1 METYLTIKEAAELKG
16 CSTRYL
22 RQLVSDGTIESKQV
36 LNDKNRPQYFIPL
49 SALEPQFQMKYRKS
63 HEIELPEQ
71 QAVPKKTCKTVE
83 ELNKEQRNQVSMWM
97 QIVDDW
103 QSFRS
108 QYNGSK
114 SEADKAY
121 ITLAAERYPN
131 LNITYGILQR
141 KYNAMRKNDKASLA
155 DGRGYVRKGAS
166 CIPPEVWNTFLYYY
180 LDERQYPLKKCYQY
194 TELWAKE
201 EKPNL
206 LEQIPSYS
214 TFCRHIQSD
223 IDEALKTLGRY
234 GEKAFKDRYIPYIR
248 RLYDN
253 MESNEW
259 WIADNHTFDVMTTD
273 GKTTHRLY
281 LTAFMDARSGIF
293 TGIYVTNNPSSQAT
307 LIALRKGIMEYGIPE
322 NIYVDNGREFLTFD
336 VGGLGHRQKKST
348 KDNFTPPP
356 VFERLG
362 IKMTNALVRN
372 AKAKIIERRFLDL
385 KNTIS
390 RLFETFTGGNIL
402 EKPESLKA
410 ILKSGKIPNDIDFT
424 QQIEMIVKYYFNRDT
439 YNGAV
444 VKDKGKSKQQVYE
457 ENLLH
462 KRVAEESELN
472 LMLMRSSKAQ
482 TVGRRGVHLTISGQ
496 RIDYF
501 NKELL
506 NIQGKKV
513 YYRYDPDNL
522 GEIRIY
528 DLEDRYLMTVP
539 ADNTAICKYGATK
552 EEVAAAMHKVKEYE
566 SIVKKSLKAQK
577 TMVLGK
583 HTALD
588 LVLREVERNKE
599 ISITPANP
607 VLTIHRADEAA
618 LPEAVGGSTKIDID
632 IDRMIHSAEARKSR
646 KDE

>member
-16 CSTRYL
+16 CSTQYL
-22 RQLVSDGTIESKQV
+22 RKAALSGSIKAKKE
-36 LNDKNRPQYFIPL
+36 LNDKNRPQYLIPL
-49 SALEPQFQMKYRKS
+49 SALDAKLQLKYQKA
-63 HEIELPEQ
+63 HGLVLPEEE
-71 QAVPKKTCKTVE
+71 VDISSRTIE
-83 ELNKEQRNQVSMWM
+83 ELNEQQRNQINTWLL
-97 QIVDDW
+97 IIENW
-103 QSFRS
+103 QSFRN
-108 QYNGSK
+108 QYKGSK
-114 SEADKAY
+114 AKADKAY
-121 ITLAAERYPN
+121 IALASEKYPDIK
-131 LNITYGILQR
+131 ITYDILQR
-141 KYNAMRKNDKASLA
+141 KYNAIRKGDKVVLA
-155 DGRGYVRKGAS
+155 DGRGYTRKGAS
-166 CIPPEVWNTFLYYY
+166 CIPSAVWDAFLYYY
-180 LDERQYPLKKCYQY
+180 LDEKQYPVKKCYEY
-194 TELWAKE
+194 TKLWTRE
-201 EKPNL
+201 EQPHL

-214 TFCRHIQSD
+214 TFCRHIEND
-223 IDEALKTLGRY
+223 ITEGLKTLGRY
-234 GEKAFKDRYIPYIR
+234 GEKAFKDRYAPYIK

-281 LTAFMDARSGIF
+281 LTAFMDARSGIL

-307 LIALRKGIMEYGIPE
+307 LIALRKGIMEYGIPA

-348 KDNFTPPP
+348 KDKFTPPP

-362 IKMTNALVRN
+362 IKMTNAIVRN

-385 KNTIS
+385 KNSIS
-390 RLFETFTGGNIL
+390 RLFETFTGGNVL
-402 EKPESLKA
+402 EKPESLKT
-410 ILKSGKIPNDIDFT
+410 ILKTGKIPNDIDFT

-444 VKDKGKSKQQVYE
+444 AKDKGKLKQQVYE

-462 KRVAEESELN
+462 KRIAEESELN

-506 NIQGKKV
+506 DMQGKKV

-522 GEIRIY
+522 SAIRIY
-528 DLEDRYLMTVP
+528 DLEDRYLMTVS
-539 ADNTAICKYGATK
+539 ADNTAICEYGASQ
-552 EEVAAAMHKVKEYE
+552 EEVSTAMHKVKEYE

-577 TMVLGK
+577 ALVLGK

-599 ISITPANP
+599 VSITPANP
-607 VLTIHRADEAA
+607 ILTIQRADES
-618 LPEAVGGSTKIDID
+618 LPEAVGGSTRANVD
-632 IDRMIHSAEARKSR
+632 IDRMIHSAERRK
-646 KDE
+646 KQKG

>member
-1 METYLTIKEAAELKG
+1 METYLTIKEAAELRG

-22 RQLVSDGTIESKQV
+22 RQAVLNGTIKAKKE

-49 SALEPQFQMKYRKS
+49 SALDTKLQLKYQKA
-63 HEIELPEQ
+63 HGLVLPKDE
-71 QAVPKKTCKTVE
+71 VDTSSRTIE
-83 ELNKEQRNQVSMWM
+83 ELNEQQRNQVNTWLL
-97 QIVDDW
+97 IIENW
-103 QSFRS
+103 QSFRN
-108 QYNGSK
+108 QYKGSK
-114 SEADKAY
+114 AEADKAY
-121 ITLAAERYPN
+121 IALASEKYPN
-131 LNITYGILQR
+131 IKITYDILQR
-141 KYNAMRKNDKASLA
+141 KYNAIRKGDKVALA
-155 DGRGYVRKGAS
+155 DGRGYTRKGAS
-166 CIPPEVWNTFLYYY
+166 SIPATVWDAFLYYY
-180 LDERQYPLKKCYQY
+180 LDERQYPVKKCYEY
-194 TELWAKE
+194 TRLWTRE
-201 EKPNL
+201 EQPHL
-206 LEQIPSYS
+206 LEQIPSYA
-214 TFCRHIQSD
+214 TFCRHIEND
-223 IDEALKTLGRY
+223 ITEGLKTLGRY
-234 GEKAFKDRYIPYIR
+234 GEKAFKDRYAPYIK

-281 LTAFMDARSGIF
+281 LTAFMDARSGIL

-307 LIALRKGIMEYGIPE
+307 LIALRKGIMEYGIPN

-348 KDNFTPPP
+348 KDKFTPPP

-362 IKMTNALVRN
+362 IKMTNAIVRN

-385 KNTIS
+385 KNSIS
-390 RLFETFTGGNIL
+390 RLFETFTGGNVL
-402 EKPESLKA
+402 EKPESLKT
-410 ILKSGKIPNDIDFT
+410 ILKSGRIPNDIDFT
-424 QQIEMIVKYYFNRDT
+424 QQIEMIVKYYFNRDV

-444 VKDKGKSKQQVYE
+444 AKDKGKPKQQVYE

-482 TVGRRGVHLTISGQ
+482 TVGKRGVHLTISGQ

-506 NIQGKKV
+506 DIQGKKV

-528 DLEDRYLMTVP
+528 DLEDRYLMTVS
-539 ADNTAICKYGATK
+539 ADNTAICEYGASK
-552 EEVAAAMHKVKEYE
+552 EEVSAAMHKVKEYE

-577 TMVLGK
+577 ALVLGK

-599 ISITPANP
+599 IPITPANP
-607 VLTIHRADEAA
+607 VLSIQRANEA
-618 LPEAVGGSTKIDID
+618 LPEAVGGSTRANVD
-632 IDRMIHSAEARKSR
+632 IDRMIHSAERRK
-646 KDE
+646 KQKG

>member
-16 CSTRYL
+16 CSTQYL
-22 RQLVSDGTIESKQV
+22 QKAALNGSIMAKKE
-36 LNDKNRPQYFIPL
+36 LNDKNRPQYLIPL
-49 SALEPQFQMKYRKS
+49 SALDAKLQLKYQKA
-63 HEIELPEQ
+63 HGLVLPEEE
-71 QAVPKKTCKTVE
+71 VDISSRTIE
-83 ELNKEQRNQVSMWM
+83 ELNEQQRNQINTWLL
-97 QIVDDW
+97 IIENW
-103 QSFRS
+103 QSFRN
-108 QYNGSK
+108 QYKGSK
-114 SEADKAY
+114 AKADKAY
-121 ITLAAERYPN
+121 IALASEKYPDIK
-131 LNITYGILQR
+131 ITYDILQR
-141 KYNAMRKNDKASLA
+141 KYNAIRKGDKVALA
-155 DGRGYVRKGAS
+155 DGRGYTRKGAS
-166 CIPPEVWNTFLYYY
+166 CIPSAVWDAFLYYY
-180 LDERQYPLKKCYQY
+180 LDERQYPVKKCYEY
-194 TELWAKE
+194 TKLWTRE
-201 EKPNL
+201 EQPHL

-214 TFCRHIQSD
+214 TFCRHIEND
-223 IDEALKTLGRY
+223 ITEGLKTLGRY
-234 GEKAFKDRYIPYIR
+234 GEKAFKDRYAPYIK

-281 LTAFMDARSGIF
+281 LTAFMDARSGIL

-307 LIALRKGIMEYGIPE
+307 LIALRKGIMEYGIPA

-348 KDNFTPPP
+348 KDKFTPPP

-362 IKMTNALVRN
+362 IKMTNAIVRN

-385 KNTIS
+385 KNSIS
-390 RLFETFTGGNIL
+390 RLFETFTGGNVL
-402 EKPESLKA
+402 EKPESLKT
-410 ILKSGKIPNDIDFT
+410 ILKTGKIPNDIYFT

-444 VKDKGKSKQQVYE
+444 AKDKGKLKQQVYE

-462 KRVAEESELN
+462 KRIAEEGELN

-506 NIQGKKV
+506 DMQGKKV
-513 YYRYDPDNL
+513 YYRYDPDDL
-522 GEIRIY
+522 SAIRIY
-528 DLEDRYLMTVP
+528 DLEDRYLMTVS
-539 ADNTAICKYGATK
+539 ADNTAICEYGASQ
-552 EEVAAAMHKVKEYE
+552 EEVSTAMHKVKEYE

-577 TMVLGK
+577 ALVLGK

-607 VLTIHRADEAA
+607 ILTIQRADES
-618 LPEAVGGSTKIDID
+618 LPEAVGGSTRANVD
-632 IDRMIHSAEARKSR
+632 IDRMIHSAERRK
-646 KDE
+646 KQKG

>member
-1 METYLTIKEAAELKG
+1 METYLTVKEVAELKG
-16 CSTRYL
+16 CSTQYL
-22 RQLVSDGTIESKQV
+22 RKAALSGSIKAKKE
-36 LNDKNRPQYFIPL
+36 LNDKNRPQYLIPL
-49 SALEPQFQMKYRKS
+49 SALDTKLQLKYQKS
-63 HEIELPEQ
+63 HGLVLPEEE
-71 QAVPKKTCKTVE
+71 VDTSSRTIE
-83 ELNKEQRNQVSMWM
+83 ELNEQQRNQINTWLL
-97 QIVDDW
+97 IIENW
-103 QSFRS
+103 QSFRN
-108 QYNGSK
+108 QYKGGSK
-114 SEADKAY
+114 AEADKAY
-121 ITLAAERYPN
+121 IALVSEKYPDIK
-131 LNITYGILQR
+131 ITYDILQR
-141 KYNAMRKNDKASLA
+141 KYNAIRKGDKVALA
-155 DGRGYVRKGAS
+155 DGRGYTRKGAS
-166 CIPPEVWNTFLYYY
+166 SIPATVWDAFLYYY
-180 LDERQYPLKKCYQY
+180 LDERQYPVKKCYEY
-194 TELWAKE
+194 TKLWTRE
-201 EKPNL
+201 EQPHL

-214 TFCRHIQSD
+214 TFCRHIEND
-223 IDEALKTLGRY
+223 ITEGLKTLGRY
-234 GEKAFKDRYIPYIR
+234 GEKAFKDRYAPYIK

-281 LTAFMDARSGIF
+281 LTAFMDARSGIL

-307 LIALRKGIMEYGIPE
+307 LIALRKGIMEYGIPA

-348 KDNFTPPP
+348 KDKFTPPP

-362 IKMTNALVRN
+362 IKMTNAIVRN

-385 KNTIS
+385 KNSIS
-390 RLFETFTGGNIL
+390 RLFETFTGGNVL
-402 EKPESLKA
+402 EKPESLKT
-410 ILKSGKIPNDIDFT
+410 ILKNERIPNDIDFT

-444 VKDKGKSKQQVYE
+444 AKDKGKLKQQVYE

-462 KRVAEESELN
+462 KRIAEESELN

-482 TVGRRGVHLTISGQ
+482 TVGRRGVHLTVSGQ

-501 NKELL
+501 SKELL
-506 NIQGKKV
+506 DMQGKKV
-513 YYRYDPDNL
+513 YYRYDPDNI

-539 ADNTAICKYGATK
+539 ADNTAICEYGASK
-552 EEVAAAMHKVKEYE
+552 EEVSAAMHKVKEYE
-566 SIVKKSLKAQK
+566 SIVRKSLKAK
-577 TMVLGK
+577 KALVLGK

-607 VLTIHRADEAA
+607 VITIQRADES
-618 LPEAVGGSTKIDID
+618 LPEAVGGSTRANVD
-632 IDRMIHSAEARKSR
+632 IDRISF
-646 KDE
+646 

>member
-22 RQLVSDGTIESKQV
+22 RQAALSGSIKAKKE
-36 LNDKNRPQYFIPL
+36 LNDKNRPQYLIPL
-49 SALEPQFQMKYRKS
+49 SALDAKLQLKYQKA
-63 HEIELPEQ
+63 HGLVLPEEE
-71 QAVPKKTCKTVE
+71 VDTSSRTIE
-83 ELNKEQRNQVSMWM
+83 ELNEQQRNQINTWLL
-97 QIVDDW
+97 IIENW
-103 QSFRS
+103 QSFRN
-108 QYNGSK
+108 QYKGSK
-114 SEADKAY
+114 AEADKAY
-121 ITLAAERYPN
+121 IALASEKYPDIK
-131 LNITYGILQR
+131 ITYDILQR
-141 KYNAMRKNDKASLA
+141 KYNAIRKGDKVALA
-155 DGRGYVRKGAS
+155 DGRGYTRKGAS
-166 CIPPEVWNTFLYYY
+166 CIPSAVWDAFLYYY
-180 LDERQYPLKKCYQY
+180 LDERQYPVKKCYEY
-194 TELWAKE
+194 TKLWTRE
-201 EKPNL
+201 EQPHL

-214 TFCRHIQSD
+214 TFCRHIEND
-223 IDEALKTLGRY
+223 ITEGLKTLGRY
-234 GEKAFKDRYIPYIR
+234 GEKAFKDRYAPYIK

-281 LTAFMDARSGIF
+281 LTAFMDARSGIL

-307 LIALRKGIMEYGIPE
+307 LIALRKGIMEYGIPA

-348 KDNFTPPP
+348 KDKFTPPP

-362 IKMTNALVRN
+362 IKMTNAIVRN

-385 KNTIS
+385 KNSIS
-390 RLFETFTGGNIL
+390 RLFETFTGGNVL
-402 EKPESLKA
+402 EKPESLKT
-410 ILKSGKIPNDIDFT
+410 ILKSGRIPNDIDFT

-444 VKDKGKSKQQVYE
+444 AKDKGKLKQQVYE

-462 KRVAEESELN
+462 KRIAEESELN

-506 NIQGKKV
+506 DMQGKKV

-522 GEIRIY
+522 SAIRIY
-528 DLEDRYLMTVP
+528 DLEDRYLMTVS
-539 ADNTAICKYGATK
+539 ADNTAICEYGASQ
-552 EEVAAAMHKVKEYE
+552 EEVSTAMHKVKEYE

-577 TMVLGK
+577 ALVLGK

-607 VLTIHRADEAA
+607 ILTIQRADES
-618 LPEAVGGSTKIDID
+618 LPEAVGGSTRANVD
-632 IDRMIHSAEARKSR
+632 IDRMIHSAERRK
-646 KDE
+646 KQKG

>member
-16 CSTRYL
+16 CSTQYL
-22 RQLVSDGTIESKQV
+22 QRVALNGAIEAKKE
-36 LNDKNRPQYFIPL
+36 LNDKNRPQYLIPL
-49 SALEPQFQMKYRKS
+49 SALDAKLQLKYQKS
-63 HEIELPEQ
+63 HGLELSEQ
-71 QAVPKKTCKTVE
+71 QKTDGTQSKTIE
-83 ELNKEQRNQVSMWM
+83 KLNEQQRNQVNTWLL
-97 QIVDDW
+97 IIENW
-103 QSFRS
+103 QSYRN
-108 QYNGSK
+108 QYKGSK
-114 SEADKAY
+114 AEADKAY
-121 ITLAAERYPN
+121 IALVSEKYPDIK
-131 LNITYGILQR
+131 ITYDILQR
-141 KYNAMRKNDKASLA
+141 KYNAIRKGDKVALA
-155 DGRGYVRKGAS
+155 DGRGYTRKGAS
-166 CIPPEVWNTFLYYY
+166 SIPATVWDAFLYYY
-180 LDERQYPLKKCYQY
+180 LDERQYPVKKCYEY
-194 TELWAKE
+194 TRLWTRE
-201 EKPNL
+201 EQPHL

-214 TFCRHIQSD
+214 TFCRHIEND
-223 IDEALKTLGRY
+223 ITEGLKTLGRY
-234 GEKAFKDRYIPYIR
+234 GDKAFKDRYAPYIK

-281 LTAFMDARSGIF
+281 LTAFMDARSGIL

-307 LIALRKGIMEYGIPE
+307 LIALRKGIMEYGIPA

-348 KDNFTPPP
+348 KDKFTPPP

-362 IKMTNALVRN
+362 IKMTNAIVRN

-385 KNTIS
+385 KNSIS
-390 RLFETFTGGNIL
+390 RLFETFTGGNVL
-402 EKPESLKA
+402 EKPESLKT
-410 ILKSGKIPNDIDFT
+410 ILKSGRIPNDIDFT
-424 QQIEMIVKYYFNRDT
+424 KQIEMIVKYYFNRDV

-444 VKDKGKSKQQVYE
+444 AKDKGKPKQQVYE

-482 TVGRRGVHLTISGQ
+482 TVGRRGVHLTVSGQ

-501 NKELL
+501 SKELL
-506 NIQGKKV
+506 DMQGKKV
-513 YYRYDPDNL
+513 YYRYDPDNI

-539 ADNTAICKYGATK
+539 ADNTAICEYGASK
-552 EEVAAAMHKVKEYE
+552 EEVSVAMHKVKEYE
-566 SIVKKSLKAQK
+566 SIVKKSLKAK
-577 TMVLGK
+577 KALVLGK

-607 VLTIHRADEAA
+607 VITIQRADES
-618 LPEAVGGSTKIDID
+618 LPEAVGGSTRANVD
-632 IDRMIHSAEARKSR
+632 IDRMIHSAERRK
-646 KDE
+646 KQKG

>member
-16 CSTRYL
+16 CGIRYL
-22 RQLVSDGTIESKQV
+22 QKLVSTQSIKSKQV
-36 LNDKNRPQYFIPL
+36 LTAKNRPQYLIPL
-49 SALEPQFQMKYRKS
+49 SALDTKLQLKYQKS
-63 HEIELPEQ
+63 HGLELPEQ
-71 QAVPKKTCKTVE
+71 QKIDGTQSKTIE
-83 ELNKEQRNQVSMWM
+83 ELNEQQRNQVNIWLS
-97 QIVDDW
+97 IIDSW
-103 QSFRS
+103 QSYRN
-108 QYNGSK
+108 QYKGSK
-114 SEADKAY
+114 AEADKAY
-121 ITLAAERYPN
+121 IALASEKYPDIK
-131 LNITYGILQR
+131 ITYDILQR
-141 KYNAMRKNDKASLA
+141 KYNAIRKGDKVSLA
-155 DGRGYVRKGAS
+155 DGRGYTRKGAS
-166 CIPPEVWNTFLYYY
+166 SIPATVWDAFLYYY
-180 LDERQYPLKKCYQY
+180 LDERQYPIKKCYQY
-194 TELWAKE
+194 TRLWTQE
-201 EKPNL
+201 EQPHL
-206 LEQIPSYS
+206 LEQIPSYA
-214 TFCRHIQSD
+214 TFCRHIEND
-223 IDEALKTLGRY
+223 ITEGLKTLGRY
-234 GEKAFKDRYIPYIR
+234 GEKAFKDRYAPYIK

-281 LTAFMDARSGIF
+281 LTAFMDARSGIL

-307 LIALRKGIMEYGIPE
+307 LIALRKGIMEYGIPA

-348 KDNFTPPP
+348 KDKFTPPP

-362 IKMTNALVRN
+362 IKMTNAIVRN

-385 KNTIS
+385 KNSIS
-390 RLFETFTGGNIL
+390 RLFETFTGGNVL
-402 EKPESLKA
+402 EKPESLKT
-410 ILKSGKIPNDIDFT
+410 ILKSGRIPNDIDFT
-424 QQIEMIVKYYFNRDT
+424 QQIEMIVKYYFNRDV

-444 VKDKGKSKQQVYE
+444 AKDKGKPKQQVYE

-482 TVGRRGVHLTISGQ
+482 TVGRRGVHLTVSGQ

-506 NIQGKKV
+506 DMQGKKV
-513 YYRYDPDNL
+513 YYRYDPDNI

-539 ADNTAICKYGATK
+539 ADNTAICEYGASK
-552 EEVAAAMHKVKEYE
+552 EEVSVAMHKVKEYE
-566 SIVKKSLKAQK
+566 SIVKKSLKAK
-577 TMVLGK
+577 KALVLGK

-607 VLTIHRADEAA
+607 VITIQRADES
-618 LPEAVGGSTKIDID
+618 LPEAVGGSTRANVD
-632 IDRMIHSAEARKSR
+632 IDRMIHSAERRK
-646 KDE
+646 KQKG

>member
-22 RQLVSDGTIESKQV
+22 RQAALSGTVKAKKE
-36 LNDKNRPQYFIPL
+36 LNDKNRPQYLIPL
-49 SALEPQFQMKYRKS
+49 SALDTKLQLKYQKS
-63 HEIELPEQ
+63 HRLELSEQ
-71 QAVPKKTCKTVE
+71 QRTDGTQSKTIE
-83 ELNKEQRNQVSMWM
+83 ELNEQQRNQVNTWLL
-97 QIVDDW
+97 IIENW
-103 QSFRS
+103 QSYRN
-108 QYNGSK
+108 QYKGSK
-114 SEADKAY
+114 AEADKAY
-121 ITLAAERYPN
+121 IALVSEKYPDIK
-131 LNITYGILQR
+131 ITYDILQR
-141 KYNAMRKNDKASLA
+141 KYNAIRKGDKVALA
-155 DGRGYVRKGAS
+155 DGRGYTRKGAS
-166 CIPPEVWNTFLYYY
+166 SIPATVWDAFLYYY
-180 LDERQYPLKKCYQY
+180 LDERQYPVKKCYEY
-194 TELWAKE
+194 TKLWTRE
-201 EKPNL
+201 EQPHL

-214 TFCRHIQSD
+214 TFCRHIEND
-223 IDEALKTLGRY
+223 ITEGLKTLGRY
-234 GEKAFKDRYIPYIR
+234 GEKAFKDRYAPYIK

-281 LTAFMDARSGIF
+281 LTAFMDARSGIL

-307 LIALRKGIMEYGIPE
+307 LIALRKGIMEYGIPA

-348 KDNFTPPP
+348 KDKFTPPP

-362 IKMTNALVRN
+362 IKMTNAIVRN

-385 KNTIS
+385 KNSIS
-390 RLFETFTGGNIL
+390 RLFETFTGGNVL
-402 EKPESLKA
+402 EKPESLKT
-410 ILKSGKIPNDIDFT
+410 ILKSRRIPNDIDFT

-444 VKDKGKSKQQVYE
+444 AKDKGKLKQQVYE

-462 KRVAEESELN
+462 KRIAEEGELN

-506 NIQGKKV
+506 DMQGKKV
-513 YYRYDPDNL
+513 YYRYDPDDL
-522 GEIRIY
+522 SAIRIY
-528 DLEDRYLMTVP
+528 DLEDRYLMTVS
-539 ADNTAICKYGATK
+539 ADNTAICEYGASQ
-552 EEVAAAMHKVKEYE
+552 EEVSTAMHKVKEYE

-577 TMVLGK
+577 ALVLGK

-607 VLTIHRADEAA
+607 ILTIQRADES
-618 LPEAVGGSTKIDID
+618 LPEAVGGSTRANVD
-632 IDRMIHSAEARKSR
+632 IDRMIHSAERRK
-646 KDE
+646 KQKG

>member
-16 CSTRYL
+16 CSTQYL
-22 RQLVSDGTIESKQV
+22 RKAALSGTVKAKKE
-36 LNDKNRPQYFIPL
+36 LNDKNRPQYLIPL
-49 SALEPQFQMKYRKS
+49 SALDTKLQLKYQKS
-63 HEIELPEQ
+63 HRLELSEQ
-71 QAVPKKTCKTVE
+71 QKTDGTQSKTIE
-83 ELNKEQRNQVSMWM
+83 ELNEQQRNQVNTWLL
-97 QIVDDW
+97 IIENW
-103 QSFRS
+103 QSYRN
-108 QYNGSK
+108 QYKGSK
-114 SEADKAY
+114 AEADKAY
-121 ITLAAERYPN
+121 IALVSEKYPDIK
-131 LNITYGILQR
+131 ITYDILQR
-141 KYNAMRKNDKASLA
+141 KYNAIRKGDKVALA
-155 DGRGYVRKGAS
+155 DGRGYTRKGAS
-166 CIPPEVWNTFLYYY
+166 SIPATVWDAFLYYY
-180 LDERQYPLKKCYQY
+180 LDERQYPVKKCYEY
-194 TELWAKE
+194 TKLWTRE
-201 EKPNL
+201 EQPHL
-206 LEQIPSYS
+206 LEQIPSYA
-214 TFCRHIQSD
+214 TFCRHIEND
-223 IDEALKTLGRY
+223 ITEGLKTLGRY
-234 GEKAFKDRYIPYIR
+234 GDKAFKDRYAPYIK

-281 LTAFMDARSGIF
+281 LTAFMDARSGIL

-307 LIALRKGIMEYGIPE
+307 LIALRKGIMEYGIPA

-348 KDNFTPPP
+348 KDKFTPPP

-362 IKMTNALVRN
+362 IKMTNAIVRN

-385 KNTIS
+385 KNSIS
-390 RLFETFTGGNIL
+390 RLFETFTGGNVL
-402 EKPESLKA
+402 EKPESLKT
-410 ILKSGKIPNDIDFT
+410 ILKSERIPNDIDFT

-444 VKDKGKSKQQVYE
+444 AKDKGKLKQQVYE

-462 KRVAEESELN
+462 KRIAEESELN

-506 NIQGKKV
+506 DMQGKKV

-522 GEIRIY
+522 SAIRIY
-528 DLEDRYLMTVP
+528 DLEDRYLMTVS
-539 ADNTAICKYGATK
+539 ADNTAICEYGASQ
-552 EEVAAAMHKVKEYE
+552 EEVSTAMHKVKEYE

-577 TMVLGK
+577 ALVLGK

-607 VLTIHRADEAA
+607 ILTIQRADES
-618 LPEAVGGSTKIDID
+618 LPEAVGGSTRANVD
-632 IDRMIHSAEARKSR
+632 IDRMIHSAERRK
-646 KDE
+646 KQKG

>member
-16 CSTRYL
+16 CSTQYL
-22 RQLVSDGTIESKQV
+22 RKAALSGTVKAKKE
-36 LNDKNRPQYFIPL
+36 LNDKNRPQYLIPL
-49 SALEPQFQMKYRKS
+49 SALDTKLQLKYQKS
-63 HEIELPEQ
+63 HRLELSEQ
-71 QAVPKKTCKTVE
+71 QKTDGTQSKTIE
-83 ELNKEQRNQVSMWM
+83 ELNEQQRNQINTWLL
-97 QIVDDW
+97 IIENW
-103 QSFRS
+103 QSFRN
-108 QYNGSK
+108 QYKGSK
-114 SEADKAY
+114 AEADKAY
-121 ITLAAERYPN
+121 IALVSEKYPDIK
-131 LNITYGILQR
+131 ITYDILQR
-141 KYNAMRKNDKASLA
+141 KYNAIRKGDKVALA
-155 DGRGYVRKGAS
+155 DGRGYTRKGAS
-166 CIPPEVWNTFLYYY
+166 SIPATVWDAFLYYY
-180 LDERQYPLKKCYQY
+180 LDERQYPVKKCYEY
-194 TELWAKE
+194 TRLWTRE
-201 EKPNL
+201 EQPHL
-206 LEQIPSYS
+206 LEQIPSYA
-214 TFCRHIQSD
+214 TFCRHIEND
-223 IDEALKTLGRY
+223 ITEGLKTLGRY
-234 GEKAFKDRYIPYIR
+234 GNKAFKDRYAPYIK

-281 LTAFMDARSGIF
+281 LTAFMDARSGIL

-307 LIALRKGIMEYGIPE
+307 LIALRKGIMEYGIPA

-348 KDNFTPPP
+348 KDKFTPPP

-362 IKMTNALVRN
+362 IKMTNTIVCN

-385 KNTIS
+385 KNSIS
-390 RLFETFTGGNIL
+390 RLFETFTGGNVL
-402 EKPESLKA
+402 EKPESLKT
-410 ILKSGKIPNDIDFT
+410 ILKSEKIPNDIDFT
-424 QQIEMIVKYYFNRDT
+424 QQIEMIVKYYFNRDV

-444 VKDKGKSKQQVYE
+444 AKDKGKPKQQVYE

-506 NIQGKKV
+506 DMQGKKV

-522 GEIRIY
+522 SAIRIY
-528 DLEDRYLMTVP
+528 DLEDRYLMTVS
-539 ADNTAICKYGATK
+539 ADNTAICEYGASK
-552 EEVAAAMHKVKEYE
+552 EVVSVAMHKVKEYE
-566 SIVKKSLKAQK
+566 SIVKKSLKAK
-577 TMVLGK
+577 KALVLGK

-607 VLTIHRADEAA
+607 VITIQRADES
-618 LPEAVGGSTKIDID
+618 LPEAVGGSTRANVD
-632 IDRMIHSAEARKSR
+632 IDRMIHSAERRK
-646 KDE
+646 KQKG

>member
-16 CSTRYL
+16 CSTQYL
-22 RQLVSDGTIESKQV
+22 QKAALNGSIMAKKE
-36 LNDKNRPQYFIPL
+36 LNDKNRPQYLIPL
-49 SALEPQFQMKYRKS
+49 SALDAKLQLKYQKA
-63 HEIELPEQ
+63 HGLVLPEEE
-71 QAVPKKTCKTVE
+71 VDISSRTIE
-83 ELNKEQRNQVSMWM
+83 ELNEQQRNQINTWLL
-97 QIVDDW
+97 IIENW
-103 QSFRS
+103 QSFRN
-108 QYNGSK
+108 QYKGSK
-114 SEADKAY
+114 AEADKAY
-121 ITLAAERYPN
+121 IALASEKYPDIK
-131 LNITYGILQR
+131 ITYDILQR
-141 KYNAMRKNDKASLA
+141 KYNAIRKGDKVALA
-155 DGRGYVRKGAS
+155 DGRGYTRKGAS
-166 CIPPEVWNTFLYYY
+166 CIPSAVWDAFLYYY
-180 LDERQYPLKKCYQY
+180 LDEKQYPVKKCYEY
-194 TELWAKE
+194 TKLWTRE
-201 EKPNL
+201 EQPHL

-214 TFCRHIQSD
+214 TFCRHIEND
-223 IDEALKTLGRY
+223 ITEGLKTLGRY
-234 GEKAFKDRYIPYIR
+234 GEKAFKDRYAPYIK

-281 LTAFMDARSGIF
+281 LTAFMDARSGIL

-307 LIALRKGIMEYGIPE
+307 LIALRKGIMEYGIPA

-348 KDNFTPPP
+348 KDKFTPPP

-362 IKMTNALVRN
+362 IKMTNAIVRN

-385 KNTIS
+385 KNSIS
-390 RLFETFTGGNIL
+390 RLFETFTGGNVL
-402 EKPESLKA
+402 EKPESLKT
-410 ILKSGKIPNDIDFT
+410 ILKSERIPNDIDFT

-444 VKDKGKSKQQVYE
+444 AKDKGKLKQQVYE

-462 KRVAEESELN
+462 KRIAEESELN

-506 NIQGKKV
+506 DMQGKKV

-522 GEIRIY
+522 SAIRIY
-528 DLEDRYLMTVP
+528 DLEDRYLMTVS
-539 ADNTAICKYGATK
+539 ADNTAICEYGASQ
-552 EEVAAAMHKVKEYE
+552 EEVSTAMHKVKEYE

-577 TMVLGK
+577 ALVLGK

-607 VLTIHRADEAA
+607 ILTIQRADES
-618 LPEAVGGSTKIDID
+618 LPEAVGGSTRANVD
-632 IDRMIHSAEARKSR
+632 IDRMIHSAERRK
-646 KDE
+646 KQKG

>member
-16 CSTRYL
+16 CSTQYL
-22 RQLVSDGTIESKQV
+22 QRAALNGAIEAKKE
-36 LNDKNRPQYFIPL
+36 LNDKNRPQYLIPL
-49 SALEPQFQMKYRKS
+49 SALDTKLQLKYQKS
-63 HEIELPEQ
+63 HGLELSEQ
-71 QAVPKKTCKTVE
+71 QKTDGTQSKTIE
-83 ELNKEQRNQVSMWM
+83 ELNEQQRNQINTWLLIIDSWK
-97 QIVDDW
+97 
-103 QSFRS
+103 SFRN
-108 QYNGSK
+108 QYKGSK
-114 SEADKAY
+114 AEADNAY
-121 ITLAAERYPN
+121 IALVSEKYPDIK
-131 LNITYGILQR
+131 ITYDILQR
-141 KYNAMRKNDKASLA
+141 KYNAIRKGDKVALA
-155 DGRGYVRKGAS
+155 DGRGYTRKGAS
-166 CIPPEVWNTFLYYY
+166 SIPATVWDAFLYYY
-180 LDERQYPLKKCYQY
+180 LDERQYPVKKCYEY
-194 TELWAKE
+194 TKLWTRE
-201 EKPNL
+201 EQPHL
-206 LEQIPSYS
+206 LEQIPSYA
-214 TFCRHIQSD
+214 TFCRHIEND
-223 IDEALKTLGRY
+223 ITEGLKTLGRY
-234 GEKAFKDRYIPYIR
+234 GEKAFEDRYAPYIK

-273 GKTTHRLY
+273 DGKTTHRLY
-281 LTAFMDARSGIF
+281 LTAFMDARSGIL

-307 LIALRKGIMEYGIPE
+307 LIALRKGIMEYGIPA

-348 KDNFTPPP
+348 KDKFTPPP

-362 IKMTNALVRN
+362 IKMTNAIVRN

-385 KNTIS
+385 KNSIS
-390 RLFETFTGGNIL
+390 RLFETFTGGNVL
-402 EKPESLKA
+402 EKPESLKT
-410 ILKSGKIPNDIDFT
+410 ILKSERIPNDIDFT

-444 VKDKGKSKQQVYE
+444 AKDKGKLKQQVYE

-462 KRVAEESELN
+462 KRIAEESELN

-506 NIQGKKV
+506 DMQGKKV

-522 GEIRIY
+522 SAIRIY
-528 DLEDRYLMTVP
+528 DLEDRYLMTVS
-539 ADNTAICKYGATK
+539 ADNTAICEYGASQ
-552 EEVAAAMHKVKEYE
+552 EEVSVAMHKVKEYE

-577 TMVLGK
+577 ALVLGK

-607 VLTIHRADEAA
+607 ILTIQRADES
-618 LPEAVGGSTKIDID
+618 LPEAVGGSTRANVD
-632 IDRMIHSAEARKSR
+632 IDRMIHSAERRK
-646 KDE
+646 KQKG

>member
-16 CSTRYL
+16 CSTQYL
-22 RQLVSDGTIESKQV
+22 QRAALNGAIEAKKE
-36 LNDKNRPQYFIPL
+36 LNDKNRPQYLIPL
-49 SALEPQFQMKYRKS
+49 SALDTKLQLKYQKS
-63 HEIELPEQ
+63 HGLELSEQ
-71 QAVPKKTCKTVE
+71 QKTDGTQSKTIE
-83 ELNKEQRNQVSMWM
+83 KLNEQQRNQVNTWLL
-97 QIVDDW
+97 IIENW
-103 QSFRS
+103 QSYRN
-108 QYNGSK
+108 QYKGSK
-114 SEADKAY
+114 AEADKAY
-121 ITLAAERYPN
+121 IALVSEKYPDIK
-131 LNITYGILQR
+131 ITYDILQR
-141 KYNAMRKNDKASLA
+141 KYNAIRKGDKVALA
-155 DGRGYVRKGAS
+155 DGRGYTRKGAS
-166 CIPPEVWNTFLYYY
+166 SIPATVWDAFLYYY
-180 LDERQYPLKKCYQY
+180 LDERQYPVKKCYEY
-194 TELWAKE
+194 TKLWTRE
-201 EKPNL
+201 EQPHL
-206 LEQIPSYS
+206 LEQIPSYA
-214 TFCRHIQSD
+214 TFCRHIEND
-223 IDEALKTLGRY
+223 ITEGLKTLGRY
-234 GEKAFKDRYIPYIR
+234 GEKAFKDRYAPYIK

-281 LTAFMDARSGIF
+281 LTAFMDARSGIL

-307 LIALRKGIMEYGIPE
+307 LIALRKGIMEYGIPA

-348 KDNFTPPP
+348 KDKFTPPP

-362 IKMTNALVRN
+362 IKMTNAIVRN

-385 KNTIS
+385 KNSIS
-390 RLFETFTGGNIL
+390 RLFETFTGGNVL
-402 EKPESLKA
+402 EKPESLKT
-410 ILKSGKIPNDIDFT
+410 ILKSEKIPNDIDFT
-424 QQIEMIVKYYFNRDT
+424 QQIEMIVKYYFNRDV

-444 VKDKGKSKQQVYE
+444 AKDKGKPKQQVYE

-482 TVGRRGVHLTISGQ
+482 TVGRRGVHLTVSGQ

-501 NKELL
+501 SKELL
-506 NIQGKKV
+506 DMQGKKV
-513 YYRYDPDNL
+513 YYRYDPDNI

-539 ADNTAICKYGATK
+539 ADNTAICEYGASK
-552 EEVAAAMHKVKEYE
+552 EEVSVAMHKVKEYE
-566 SIVKKSLKAQK
+566 SIVKKSLKAK
-577 TMVLGK
+577 KALVLGK

-607 VLTIHRADEAA
+607 VITIQRADES
-618 LPEAVGGSTKIDID
+618 LPEAVGGSTRANVD
-632 IDRMIHSAEARKSR
+632 IDRMIHSAERRK
-646 KDE
+646 KQKG

>member
-16 CSTRYL
+16 CSTQYL
-22 RQLVSDGTIESKQV
+22 QRAALNGAIEAKKE
-36 LNDKNRPQYFIPL
+36 LNDKNRPQYLIPL
-49 SALEPQFQMKYRKS
+49 SALDTKLQLKYQKS
-63 HEIELPEQ
+63 HGLVLPEEE
-71 QAVPKKTCKTVE
+71 VDTSSRTIE
-83 ELNKEQRNQVSMWM
+83 ELNEQQRNQINTWLL
-97 QIVDDW
+97 IIENW
-103 QSFRS
+103 QSFRN
-108 QYNGSK
+108 QYKGSK
-114 SEADKAY
+114 AEADKAY
-121 ITLAAERYPN
+121 IALVSEKYPDIK
-131 LNITYGILQR
+131 ITYDILQR
-141 KYNAMRKNDKASLA
+141 KYNAIRKGDKVALA
-155 DGRGYVRKGAS
+155 DGRGYTRKGAS
-166 CIPPEVWNTFLYYY
+166 SIPATVWDAFLYYY
-180 LDERQYPLKKCYQY
+180 LDERQYPVKKCYEY
-194 TELWAKE
+194 TKLWTRE
-201 EKPNL
+201 EQPHL
-206 LEQIPSYS
+206 LEQIPSYA
-214 TFCRHIQSD
+214 TFCRHIEND
-223 IDEALKTLGRY
+223 ITEGLKTLGRY
-234 GEKAFKDRYIPYIR
+234 GEKAFKDRYAPYIK

-273 GKTTHRLY
+273 DGKTTHRLY
-281 LTAFMDARSGIF
+281 LTAFMDARSGIL

-307 LIALRKGIMEYGIPE
+307 LIALRKGIMEYGIPA

-348 KDNFTPPP
+348 KDKFTPPP

-362 IKMTNALVRN
+362 IKMTNAIVRN

-385 KNTIS
+385 KNSIS
-390 RLFETFTGGNIL
+390 RLFETFTGGNVL
-402 EKPESLKA
+402 EKPESLKT
-410 ILKSGKIPNDIDFT
+410 ILKSERIPNDIDFT
-424 QQIEMIVKYYFNRDT
+424 QQIEMIVKYYFNRDA

-444 VKDKGKSKQQVYE
+444 AKDKGKLKQQVYE

-462 KRVAEESELN
+462 KRIAEESELN

-506 NIQGKKV
+506 DMQGKKV

-522 GEIRIY
+522 SAIRIY
-528 DLEDRYLMTVP
+528 DLEDRYLMTVS
-539 ADNTAICKYGATK
+539 ADNTAICEYGASQ
-552 EEVAAAMHKVKEYE
+552 EEVSTAMHKVKEYE

-577 TMVLGK
+577 ALVLGK

-607 VLTIHRADEAA
+607 ILTIQRADES
-618 LPEAVGGSTKIDID
+618 LPEAVGGSTRANVD
-632 IDRMIHSAEARKSR
+632 IDRMIHSAERRK
-646 KDE
+646 KQKG

>member
-16 CSTRYL
+16 CSTQYL
-22 RQLVSDGTIESKQV
+22 QRAALNGAIEAKKE
-36 LNDKNRPQYFIPL
+36 LNDKNRPQYLIPL
-49 SALEPQFQMKYRKS
+49 SALDTKLQLKYQKS
-63 HEIELPEQ
+63 HGLELSEQ
-71 QAVPKKTCKTVE
+71 QKTDGTQSKTIE
-83 ELNKEQRNQVSMWM
+83 ELNEQQRNQINTWLLIIDSWK
-97 QIVDDW
+97 
-103 QSFRS
+103 SFRN
-108 QYNGSK
+108 QYKGSK
-114 SEADKAY
+114 AEADNAY
-121 ITLAAERYPN
+121 IALVSEKYPDIK
-131 LNITYGILQR
+131 ITYDILQR
-141 KYNAMRKNDKASLA
+141 KYNAIRKGDKVALA
-155 DGRGYVRKGAS
+155 DGRGYTRKGAS
-166 CIPPEVWNTFLYYY
+166 SIPATVWDAFLYYY
-180 LDERQYPLKKCYQY
+180 LDERQYPVKKCYEY
-194 TELWAKE
+194 TKLWTRE
-201 EKPNL
+201 EQPHL
-206 LEQIPSYS
+206 LEQIPSYA
-214 TFCRHIQSD
+214 TFCRHIEND
-223 IDEALKTLGRY
+223 ITEGLKTLGRY
-234 GEKAFKDRYIPYIR
+234 GEKAFKDRYAPYIK

-273 GKTTHRLY
+273 DGKTTHRLY
-281 LTAFMDARSGIF
+281 LTAFMDARSGIL

-307 LIALRKGIMEYGIPE
+307 LIALRKGIMEYGIPA

-348 KDNFTPPP
+348 KDKFTPPP

-362 IKMTNALVRN
+362 IKMTNAIVRN

-385 KNTIS
+385 KNSIS
-390 RLFETFTGGNIL
+390 RLFETFTGGNVL
-402 EKPESLKA
+402 EKPESLKT
-410 ILKSGKIPNDIDFT
+410 ILKTRKIPNDIDFT

-444 VKDKGKSKQQVYE
+444 AKDKGKLKQQVYE

-462 KRVAEESELN
+462 KRIAEESELN

-506 NIQGKKV
+506 DMQGKKV

-522 GEIRIY
+522 SAIRIY
-528 DLEDRYLMTVP
+528 DLEDRYLMTVS
-539 ADNTAICKYGATK
+539 ADNTAICEYGASQ
-552 EEVAAAMHKVKEYE
+552 EEVSTAMHKVKEYE

-577 TMVLGK
+577 ALVLGK

-607 VLTIHRADEAA
+607 ILTIQRADES
-618 LPEAVGGSTKIDID
+618 LPEAVGGSTRANVD
-632 IDRMIHSAEARKSR
+632 IDRMIHSAERRK
-646 KDE
+646 KQKG

>member
-22 RQLVSDGTIESKQV
+22 RQAALSGTVKAKKE
-36 LNDKNRPQYFIPL
+36 LNDKNRPQYLIPL
-49 SALEPQFQMKYRKS
+49 SALDTKLQLKYQKS
-63 HEIELPEQ
+63 HGLELSEQ
-71 QAVPKKTCKTVE
+71 QKTDGTQSKTIE
-83 ELNKEQRNQVSMWM
+83 ELNEQQRNQINTWLL
-97 QIVDDW
+97 IIENW
-103 QSFRS
+103 QSFRN
-108 QYNGSK
+108 QYKGSK
-114 SEADKAY
+114 AEADKAY
-121 ITLAAERYPN
+121 IALVSEKYPDIK
-131 LNITYGILQR
+131 ITYDILQR
-141 KYNAMRKNDKASLA
+141 KYNAIRKGDKVALA
-155 DGRGYVRKGAS
+155 DGRGYTRKGAS
-166 CIPPEVWNTFLYYY
+166 SIPATVWDAFLYYY
-180 LDERQYPLKKCYQY
+180 LDEKQYPVKKCYEY
-194 TELWAKE
+194 TKLWTRE
-201 EKPNL
+201 EQPHL

-214 TFCRHIQSD
+214 TFCRHIEND
-223 IDEALKTLGRY
+223 ITEGLKTLGRY
-234 GEKAFKDRYIPYIR
+234 GEKAFKDRYAPYIK

-281 LTAFMDARSGIF
+281 LTAFMDARSGIL

-307 LIALRKGIMEYGIPE
+307 LIALRKGIMEYGIPA

-348 KDNFTPPP
+348 KDKFTPPP

-362 IKMTNALVRN
+362 IKMTNAIVRN

-385 KNTIS
+385 KNSIS
-390 RLFETFTGGNIL
+390 RLFETFTGGNVL
-402 EKPESLKA
+402 EKPESLKT
-410 ILKSGKIPNDIDFT
+410 ILKSRRIPNDIDFT

-444 VKDKGKSKQQVYE
+444 AKDKGKLKQQVYE

-462 KRVAEESELN
+462 KRIAEEGELN

-506 NIQGKKV
+506 DMQGKKV
-513 YYRYDPDNL
+513 YYRYDPDDL
-522 GEIRIY
+522 SAIRIY
-528 DLEDRYLMTVP
+528 DLEDRYLMTVS
-539 ADNTAICKYGATK
+539 ADNTAICEYGASQ
-552 EEVAAAMHKVKEYE
+552 EEVSTAMHKVKEYE

-577 TMVLGK
+577 ALVLGK

-607 VLTIHRADEAA
+607 ILTIQRADES
-618 LPEAVGGSTKIDID
+618 LPEAVGGSTRANVD
-632 IDRMIHSAEARKSR
+632 IDRMIHSAERRK
-646 KDE
+646 KQKG

>member
-22 RQLVSDGTIESKQV
+22 RQAALSGTVKAKKE
-36 LNDKNRPQYFIPL
+36 LNDKNRPQYLIPL
-49 SALEPQFQMKYRKS
+49 SALDTKLQLKYQKS
-63 HEIELPEQ
+63 HRLELSEQ
-71 QAVPKKTCKTVE
+71 QKTDGTQSKTIE
-83 ELNKEQRNQVSMWM
+83 ELNEQQRNQVNTWLL
-97 QIVDDW
+97 IIENW
-103 QSFRS
+103 QSYRN
-108 QYNGSK
+108 QYKGSK
-114 SEADKAY
+114 AEADKAY
-121 ITLAAERYPN
+121 IALVSEKYPDIK
-131 LNITYGILQR
+131 ITYDILQR
-141 KYNAMRKNDKASLA
+141 KYNAIRKGDKVALA
-155 DGRGYVRKGAS
+155 DGRGYTRKGAS
-166 CIPPEVWNTFLYYY
+166 SIPATVWDAFLYYY
-180 LDERQYPLKKCYQY
+180 LDERQYPVKKCYEY
-194 TELWAKE
+194 TKLWTRE
-201 EKPNL
+201 EQPHL

-214 TFCRHIQSD
+214 TFCRHIEND
-223 IDEALKTLGRY
+223 ITEGLKTLGRY
-234 GEKAFKDRYIPYIR
+234 GEKAFKDRYAPYIK

-281 LTAFMDARSGIF
+281 LTAFMDARSGIL

-307 LIALRKGIMEYGIPE
+307 LIALRKGIMEYGIPA

-348 KDNFTPPP
+348 KDKFTPPP

-362 IKMTNALVRN
+362 IKMTNAIVRN

-385 KNTIS
+385 KNSIS
-390 RLFETFTGGNIL
+390 RLFETFTGGNVL
-402 EKPESLKA
+402 EKPESLKT
-410 ILKSGKIPNDIDFT
+410 ILKSERIPNDIDFT

-444 VKDKGKSKQQVYE
+444 AKDKGKLKQQVYE

-462 KRVAEESELN
+462 KRIAEESELN

-506 NIQGKKV
+506 DMQGKKV

-522 GEIRIY
+522 SAIRIY
-528 DLEDRYLMTVP
+528 DLEDRYLMTVS
-539 ADNTAICKYGATK
+539 ADNTAICEYGASQ
-552 EEVAAAMHKVKEYE
+552 EEVSTAMHKVKEYE

-577 TMVLGK
+577 ALVLGK

-607 VLTIHRADEAA
+607 ILTIQRADES
-618 LPEAVGGSTKIDID
+618 LPEAVGGSTRANVD
-632 IDRMIHSAEARKSR
+632 IDRMIHSAERRK
-646 KDE
+646 KQKG

>member
-1 METYLTIKEAAELKG
+1 METYLTIKETAELKG

-22 RQLVSDGTIESKQV
+22 RQAALSGTVKAKKE
-36 LNDKNRPQYFIPL
+36 LNDKNRPQYLIPL
-49 SALEPQFQMKYRKS
+49 SALDTKLQLKYQKA
-63 HEIELPEQ
+63 HGLVLPEEE
-71 QAVPKKTCKTVE
+71 VDTSSRTIE
-83 ELNKEQRNQVSMWM
+83 ELNEQQRNQINTWLL
-97 QIVDDW
+97 IIENW
-103 QSFRS
+103 QSFRN
-108 QYNGSK
+108 QYKGSK
-114 SEADKAY
+114 AEADKAY
-121 ITLAAERYPN
+121 IALVSEKYPDIK
-131 LNITYGILQR
+131 ITYDILQR
-141 KYNAMRKNDKASLA
+141 KYNAIRKGDKVALA
-155 DGRGYVRKGAS
+155 DGRGYTRKGAS
-166 CIPPEVWNTFLYYY
+166 SIPATVWDAFLYYY
-180 LDERQYPLKKCYQY
+180 LDERQYPVKKCYEY
-194 TELWAKE
+194 TKLWTRE
-201 EKPNL
+201 EQPHL

-214 TFCRHIQSD
+214 TFCRHIEND
-223 IDEALKTLGRY
+223 ITEGLKTLGRY
-234 GEKAFKDRYIPYIR
+234 GEKAFKDRYAPYIK

-281 LTAFMDARSGIF
+281 LTAFMDARSGIL

-307 LIALRKGIMEYGIPE
+307 LIALRKGIMEYGIPA

-348 KDNFTPPP
+348 KDKFTPPP
-356 VFERLG
+356 IFERLG
-362 IKMTNALVRN
+362 IKMTNAIVRN

-385 KNTIS
+385 KNSIS
-390 RLFETFTGGNIL
+390 RLFETFTGGNVL
-402 EKPESLKA
+402 EKPESLKT
-410 ILKSGKIPNDIDFT
+410 ILKSGRIPNDIDFT
-424 QQIEMIVKYYFNRDT
+424 KQIEMIVKYYFNRDV

-444 VKDKGKSKQQVYE
+444 AKDKGKPKQQVYE

-482 TVGRRGVHLTISGQ
+482 TVGRRGVHLTVSGQ

-501 NKELL
+501 SKELL
-506 NIQGKKV
+506 DMQGKKV
-513 YYRYDPDNL
+513 YYRYDPDNI

-539 ADNTAICKYGATK
+539 ADNTAICEYGASK
-552 EEVAAAMHKVKEYE
+552 EEVSAAMHKVKEYE
-566 SIVKKSLKAQK
+566 SIVKKSLKAK
-577 TMVLGK
+577 KALVLGK

-607 VLTIHRADEAA
+607 VITIQRADES
-618 LPEAVGGSTKIDID
+618 LPEAVGGSTRANVDID
-632 IDRMIHSAEARKSR
+632 SMIHSAERRK
-646 KDE
+646 KQKG

>member
-16 CSTRYL
+16 CSTQYL
-22 RQLVSDGTIESKQV
+22 QRVALNGAIEAKKE
-36 LNDKNRPQYFIPL
+36 LNDKNRPQYLIPL
-49 SALEPQFQMKYRKS
+49 SALDAKLQLKYQKS
-63 HEIELPEQ
+63 HGLELSEQ
-71 QAVPKKTCKTVE
+71 QKTDGTQSKTIE
-83 ELNKEQRNQVSMWM
+83 KLNEQQRNQVNTWLL
-97 QIVDDW
+97 IIENW
-103 QSFRS
+103 QSYRN
-108 QYNGSK
+108 QYKGSK
-114 SEADKAY
+114 AEADKAY
-121 ITLAAERYPN
+121 IALVSEKYPDIK
-131 LNITYGILQR
+131 ITYDILQR
-141 KYNAMRKNDKASLA
+141 KYNAIRKGDKVALA
-155 DGRGYVRKGAS
+155 DGRGYTRKGAS
-166 CIPPEVWNTFLYYY
+166 SIPATVWDAFLYYY
-180 LDERQYPLKKCYQY
+180 LDERQYPVKKCYEY
-194 TELWAKE
+194 TKLWTRE
-201 EKPNL
+201 EQPHL
-206 LEQIPSYS
+206 LEQIPSYA
-214 TFCRHIQSD
+214 TFCRHIEND
-223 IDEALKTLGRY
+223 ITEGLKTLGRY
-234 GEKAFKDRYIPYIR
+234 GDKAFKDRYAPYIK

-281 LTAFMDARSGIF
+281 LTAFMDARSGIL

-307 LIALRKGIMEYGIPE
+307 LIALRKGIMEYGIPA

-348 KDNFTPPP
+348 KDKFTPPP

-362 IKMTNALVRN
+362 IKMTNAIVRN

-385 KNTIS
+385 KNSIS
-390 RLFETFTGGNIL
+390 RLFETFTGGNVL
-402 EKPESLKA
+402 EKPESLKT
-410 ILKSGKIPNDIDFT
+410 ILKSGRIPNDIDFT
-424 QQIEMIVKYYFNRDT
+424 KQIEMIVKYYFNRDV

-444 VKDKGKSKQQVYE
+444 AKDKGKPKQQVYE

-482 TVGRRGVHLTISGQ
+482 TVGRRGVHLTVSGQ

-501 NKELL
+501 SKELL
-506 NIQGKKV
+506 DMQGKKV
-513 YYRYDPDNL
+513 YYRYDPDNI

-539 ADNTAICKYGATK
+539 ADNTAICEYGASK
-552 EEVAAAMHKVKEYE
+552 EEVSVAMHKVKEYE
-566 SIVKKSLKAQK
+566 SIVKKSLKAK
-577 TMVLGK
+577 KALVLGK

-607 VLTIHRADEAA
+607 VITIQRADES
-618 LPEAVGGSTKIDID
+618 LPEAVGGSTRANVD
-632 IDRMIHSAEARKSR
+632 IDRMIHSAERRK
-646 KDE
+646 KQKG

>member
-1 METYLTIKEAAELKG
+1 METYLTIKETAELKG

-22 RQLVSDGTIESKQV
+22 RQAALSGTVKAKKE
-36 LNDKNRPQYFIPL
+36 LNDKNRPQYLIPL
-49 SALEPQFQMKYRKS
+49 SALDAKLQLKYQKA
-63 HEIELPEQ
+63 HGLVLPEEE
-71 QAVPKKTCKTVE
+71 VDTSSRTIE
-83 ELNKEQRNQVSMWM
+83 ELNEQQRNQINTWLL
-97 QIVDDW
+97 IIENW
-103 QSFRS
+103 QSFRN
-108 QYNGSK
+108 QYKGSK
-114 SEADKAY
+114 AEADNAY
-121 ITLAAERYPN
+121 IALVSEKYPDIK
-131 LNITYGILQR
+131 ITYDILQR
-141 KYNAMRKNDKASLA
+141 KYNAIRKGDKVALA
-155 DGRGYVRKGAS
+155 DGRGYTRKGAS
-166 CIPPEVWNTFLYYY
+166 SIPATVWDAFLYYY
-180 LDERQYPLKKCYQY
+180 LDERQYPVKKCYEY
-194 TELWAKE
+194 TKLWTRE
-201 EKPNL
+201 EQPHL

-214 TFCRHIQSD
+214 TFCRHIEND
-223 IDEALKTLGRY
+223 ITEGLKTLGRY
-234 GEKAFKDRYIPYIR
+234 GEKAFKDRYAPYIK

-273 GKTTHRLY
+273 DGKTTHRLY
-281 LTAFMDARSGIF
+281 LTAFMDARSGIL

-307 LIALRKGIMEYGIPE
+307 LIALRKGIMEYGIPA

-348 KDNFTPPP
+348 KDKFTPPP

-362 IKMTNALVRN
+362 IKMTNAIVRN

-385 KNTIS
+385 KNSIS
-390 RLFETFTGGNIL
+390 RLFETFTGGNVL
-402 EKPESLKA
+402 EKPESLKT
-410 ILKSGKIPNDIDFT
+410 ILKTRKIPNDIDFT

-444 VKDKGKSKQQVYE
+444 AKDKGKLKQQVYE

-462 KRVAEESELN
+462 KRIAEESELN

-506 NIQGKKV
+506 DMQGKKV

-522 GEIRIY
+522 SAIRIY
-528 DLEDRYLMTVP
+528 DLEDRYLMTVS
-539 ADNTAICKYGATK
+539 ADNTAICEYGASQ
-552 EEVAAAMHKVKEYE
+552 EEVSTAMHKVKEYE

-577 TMVLGK
+577 ALVLGK

-607 VLTIHRADEAA
+607 ILTIQRADES
-618 LPEAVGGSTKIDID
+618 LPEAVGGSTRANVD
-632 IDRMIHSAEARKSR
+632 IDRMIHSAERRK
-646 KDE
+646 KQKG

>member
-16 CSTRYL
+16 CSTQYL
-22 RQLVSDGTIESKQV
+22 QKAALNGSIMAKKE
-36 LNDKNRPQYFIPL
+36 LNDKNRPQYLIPL
-49 SALEPQFQMKYRKS
+49 SALDAKLQLKYQKA
-63 HEIELPEQ
+63 HGLVLPEEE
-71 QAVPKKTCKTVE
+71 VDISSRTIE
-83 ELNKEQRNQVSMWM
+83 ELNEQQRNQINTWLL
-97 QIVDDW
+97 IIENW
-103 QSFRS
+103 QSFRN
-108 QYNGSK
+108 QYKGSK
-114 SEADKAY
+114 AKADKAY
-121 ITLAAERYPN
+121 IALASEKYPDIK
-131 LNITYGILQR
+131 ITYDILQR
-141 KYNAMRKNDKASLA
+141 KYNAIRKGDKVALA
-155 DGRGYVRKGAS
+155 DGRGYTRKGAS
-166 CIPPEVWNTFLYYY
+166 CIPSAVWDAFLYYY
-180 LDERQYPLKKCYQY
+180 LDEKQYPVKKCYEY
-194 TELWAKE
+194 TKLWTRE
-201 EKPNL
+201 EQPHL

-214 TFCRHIQSD
+214 TFCRHIEND
-223 IDEALKTLGRY
+223 ITEGLKTLGRY
-234 GEKAFKDRYIPYIR
+234 GEKAFKDRYAPYIK

-281 LTAFMDARSGIF
+281 LTAFMDARSGIL

-307 LIALRKGIMEYGIPE
+307 LIALRKGIMEYGIPA

-348 KDNFTPPP
+348 KDKFTPPP

-362 IKMTNALVRN
+362 IKMTNAIVRN

-385 KNTIS
+385 KNSIS
-390 RLFETFTGGNIL
+390 RLFETFTGGNVL
-402 EKPESLKA
+402 EKPESLKT
-410 ILKSGKIPNDIDFT
+410 ILKTGKIPNDIYFT

-444 VKDKGKSKQQVYE
+444 AKDKGKLKQQVYE

-462 KRVAEESELN
+462 KRIAEESELN

-506 NIQGKKV
+506 DMQGKKV

-522 GEIRIY
+522 SAIRIY
-528 DLEDRYLMTVP
+528 DLEDRYLMTVS
-539 ADNTAICKYGATK
+539 ADNTAICEYGASQ
-552 EEVAAAMHKVKEYE
+552 EEVSTAMHKVKEYE

-577 TMVLGK
+577 ALVLGK

-588 LVLREVERNKE
+588 LVLREVERNKK

-607 VLTIHRADEAA
+607 ILTIQRADES
-618 LPEAVGGSTKIDID
+618 LPEAVGGSTRANVD
-632 IDRMIHSAEARKSR
+632 IDRMIHSAERRK
-646 KDE
+646 KQKG

>member
-22 RQLVSDGTIESKQV
+22 RQAALSGTVKAKKE
-36 LNDKNRPQYFIPL
+36 LNDKNRPQYLIPL
-49 SALEPQFQMKYRKS
+49 SALDTKLQLKYQKA
-63 HEIELPEQ
+63 HGLVLPEEE
-71 QAVPKKTCKTVE
+71 VDTSSRTIE
-83 ELNKEQRNQVSMWM
+83 ELNEQQRNQINTWLL
-97 QIVDDW
+97 IIENW
-103 QSFRS
+103 QSFRN
-108 QYNGSK
+108 QYKGSK
-114 SEADKAY
+114 AEADKAY
-121 ITLAAERYPN
+121 IALVSEKYPDIK
-131 LNITYGILQR
+131 ITYDILQR
-141 KYNAMRKNDKASLA
+141 KYNAIRKGDKVALA
-155 DGRGYVRKGAS
+155 DGRGYTRKGAS
-166 CIPPEVWNTFLYYY
+166 SIPATVWDAFLYYY
-180 LDERQYPLKKCYQY
+180 LDERQYPVKKCYEY
-194 TELWAKE
+194 TKLWTRE
-201 EKPNL
+201 EQPHL

-214 TFCRHIQSD
+214 TFCRHIEND
-223 IDEALKTLGRY
+223 ITEGLKTLGRY
-234 GEKAFKDRYIPYIR
+234 GEKAFKDRYAPYIK

-281 LTAFMDARSGIF
+281 LTAFMDARSGIL

-307 LIALRKGIMEYGIPE
+307 LIALRKGIMEYGIPA

-348 KDNFTPPP
+348 KDKFTPPP

-362 IKMTNALVRN
+362 IKMTNAIVRN

-385 KNTIS
+385 KNSIS
-390 RLFETFTGGNIL
+390 RLFETFTGGNVL
-402 EKPESLKA
+402 EKPESLKT
-410 ILKSGKIPNDIDFT
+410 ILKSRRIPNDIDFT

-444 VKDKGKSKQQVYE
+444 AKDKGKLKQQVYE

-462 KRVAEESELN
+462 KRIAEEGELN

-506 NIQGKKV
+506 DMQGKKV
-513 YYRYDPDNL
+513 YYRYDPDDL
-522 GEIRIY
+522 SAIRIY
-528 DLEDRYLMTVP
+528 DLEDRYLMTVS
-539 ADNTAICKYGATK
+539 ADNTAICEYGASQ
-552 EEVAAAMHKVKEYE
+552 EEVSTAMHKVKEYE

-577 TMVLGK
+577 ALVLGK

-607 VLTIHRADEAA
+607 ILTIQRADES
-618 LPEAVGGSTKIDID
+618 LPEAVGGSTRANVD
-632 IDRMIHSAEARKSR
+632 IDRMIHSAERRK
-646 KDE
+646 KQKG

>member
-16 CSTRYL
+16 CGVRCL
-22 RQLVSDGTIESKQV
+22 QKLVSTQSIEAKQV
-36 LNDKNRPQYFIPL
+36 LNDKNRPQYLIPL
-49 SALEPQFQMKYRKS
+49 SALEPQLQLKYQKAHS
-63 HEIELPEQ
+63 LVLPEQ
-71 QAVPKKTCKTVE
+71 QNEEKPVRSIE
-83 ELNKEQRNQVSMWM
+83 ELNEAQRGQVSMWI
-97 QIVDDW
+97 QIVNDW
-103 QSFRS
+103 QSFRN

-114 SEADKAY
+114 AEADKAY
-121 ITLAAERYPN
+121 VALAAERYPDFK
-131 LNITYGILQR
+131 ITYGILQR
-141 KYNAMRKNDKASLA
+141 KYNAIRKNNKAALA
-155 DGRGYVRKGAS
+155 DERGYTRKGSS
-166 CIPPEVWNTFLYYY
+166 CIPAAVWDAFLYYY
-180 LDERQYPLKKCYQY
+180 LDERQFPIQKCYEY
-194 TELWAKE
+194 AKLWTRE
-201 EKPNL
+201 EQPHL

-214 TFCRHIQSD
+214 TFCRHIENDVTES
-223 IDEALKTLGRY
+223 LKTLGRY
-234 GEKAFKDRYIPYIR
+234 GEKAFKDRYAPYIK

-259 WIADNHTFDVMTTD
+259 WIADNHTFDVITTD

-281 LTAFMDARSGIF
+281 LTAFMDARSGIL

-348 KDNFTPPP
+348 ENDFSPPP
-356 VFERLG
+356 IFERLG
-362 IKMTNALVRN
+362 IKMTNAIVRN

-402 EKPESLKA
+402 ERPESLKT

-424 QQIEMIVKYYFNRDT
+424 QQIEMIVKYHFNRDT

-444 VKDKGKSKQQVYE
+444 VKDKGKAKQQVYE
-457 ENLLH
+457 DNLLH
-462 KRVAEESELN
+462 KRIAEESELN

-501 NKELL
+501 SKELL
-506 NIQGKKV
+506 DMQGEKV
-513 YYRYDPDNL
+513 YYRYDPDDL
-522 GEIRIY
+522 SKIRIY
-528 DLEDRYLMTVP
+528 SLEDRYLMTVQ
-539 ADNTAICKYGATK
+539 ADNTAICEYGASK
-552 EEVAAAMHKVKEYE
+552 EEVSAAMHKVKEYE
-566 SIVKKSLKAQK
+566 KVVKKSLKAQK
-577 TMVLGK
+577 ALVLGK

-599 ISITPANP
+599 ISIMPAKP
-607 VLTIHRADEAA
+607 VLTIQRADEA
-618 LPEAVGGSTKIDID
+618 LPEAVGGSTRADID
-632 IDRMIHSAEARKSR
+632 IDRMIRSAEARK
-646 KDE
+646 KQKG

>member
-16 CSTRYL
+16 CSTQYL
-22 RQLVSDGTIESKQV
+22 RKAALSGSIKAKKE
-36 LNDKNRPQYFIPL
+36 LNDKNRPQYLIPL
-49 SALEPQFQMKYRKS
+49 SALDAKLQLKYQKA
-63 HEIELPEQ
+63 HGLVLPEEE
-71 QAVPKKTCKTVE
+71 VDISSRTIE
-83 ELNKEQRNQVSMWM
+83 ELNEQQRNQVNTWLL
-97 QIVDDW
+97 IIENW
-103 QSFRS
+103 QSFRN
-108 QYNGSK
+108 QYKGSK
-114 SEADKAY
+114 AEADKAY
-121 ITLAAERYPN
+121 IALVSEKYPDIK
-131 LNITYGILQR
+131 ITYDILQR
-141 KYNAMRKNDKASLA
+141 KYNAIRKGDKVALA
-155 DGRGYVRKGAS
+155 DGRGYTRKGAS
-166 CIPPEVWNTFLYYY
+166 SIPATVWDAFLYYY
-180 LDERQYPLKKCYQY
+180 LDERQYPVKKCYEY
-194 TELWAKE
+194 TRLWTRE
-201 EKPNL
+201 EQPHL
-206 LEQIPSYS
+206 LEQIPSYA
-214 TFCRHIQSD
+214 TFCRHIEND
-223 IDEALKTLGRY
+223 ITEGLKTLGRY
-234 GEKAFKDRYIPYIR
+234 GDKAFKDRYAPYIK

-281 LTAFMDARSGIF
+281 LTAFMDARSGIL

-307 LIALRKGIMEYGIPE
+307 LIALRKGIMEYGIPA

-348 KDNFTPPP
+348 KDKFTPPP

-362 IKMTNALVRN
+362 IKMTNAIVRN

-385 KNTIS
+385 KNSIS
-390 RLFETFTGGNIL
+390 RLFETFTGGNVL
-402 EKPESLKA
+402 EKPESLKT
-410 ILKSGKIPNDIDFT
+410 ILKSERIPNDIDFT

-444 VKDKGKSKQQVYE
+444 AKDKGKLKQQVYE

-482 TVGRRGVHLTISGQ
+482 TVGRRGVHLTVSGQ

-501 NKELL
+501 SKELL
-506 NIQGKKV
+506 DMQGKKV
-513 YYRYDPDNL
+513 YYRYDPDNI

-539 ADNTAICKYGATK
+539 ADNTAICEYGASK
-552 EEVAAAMHKVKEYE
+552 EEVSVAMHKVKEYE
-566 SIVKKSLKAQK
+566 SIVKKSLKAK
-577 TMVLGK
+577 KALVLGK

-607 VLTIHRADEAA
+607 VITIQRADES
-618 LPEAVGGSTKIDID
+618 LPEAVGGSTRANVD
-632 IDRMIHSAEARKSR
+632 IDRMIHSAERRK
-646 KDE
+646 KQKG

>member
-16 CSTRYL
+16 CSTQYL
-22 RQLVSDGTIESKQV
+22 QKAALSGSIKAKKG
-36 LNDKNRPQYFIPL
+36 LNDKNRPQYLIPL
-49 SALEPQFQMKYRKS
+49 SALDAKLQLKYQKA
-63 HEIELPEQ
+63 HGLVLPEEE
-71 QAVPKKTCKTVE
+71 VDTSSRTIE
-83 ELNKEQRNQVSMWM
+83 ELNEQQRNQVNTWLL
-97 QIVDDW
+97 IIENW
-103 QSFRS
+103 QSFRN
-108 QYNGSK
+108 QYKGSK
-114 SEADKAY
+114 AEADKAY
-121 ITLAAERYPN
+121 IALASEKYPDIK
-131 LNITYGILQR
+131 ITYDILQR
-141 KYNAMRKNDKASLA
+141 KYNAIRKGDKVALA
-155 DGRGYVRKGAS
+155 DGRGYTRKGAS
-166 CIPPEVWNTFLYYY
+166 CIPSAVWDAFLYYY
-180 LDERQYPLKKCYQY
+180 LDERQYPVKKCYEY
-194 TELWAKE
+194 TKLWTRE
-201 EKPNL
+201 EQPHL

-214 TFCRHIQSD
+214 TFCRHIEND
-223 IDEALKTLGRY
+223 ITEGLKTLGRY
-234 GEKAFKDRYIPYIR
+234 GEKAFKDRYAPYIK

-281 LTAFMDARSGIF
+281 LTAFMDARSGIL

-307 LIALRKGIMEYGIPE
+307 LIALRKGIMEYGIPA

-348 KDNFTPPP
+348 KDKFTPPP

-362 IKMTNALVRN
+362 IKMTNAIVRN

-385 KNTIS
+385 KNSIS
-390 RLFETFTGGNIL
+390 RLFETFTGGNVL
-402 EKPESLKA
+402 EKPESLKT
-410 ILKSGKIPNDIDFT
+410 ILKSGRIPNDIDFT

-444 VKDKGKSKQQVYE
+444 AKDKGKLKQQVYE

-462 KRVAEESELN
+462 KRIAEESELN

-506 NIQGKKV
+506 DMQGKKV

-522 GEIRIY
+522 SAIRIY
-528 DLEDRYLMTVP
+528 DLEDRYLMTVS
-539 ADNTAICKYGATK
+539 ADNTAICEYGASQ
-552 EEVAAAMHKVKEYE
+552 EEVSTAMHKVKEYE

-577 TMVLGK
+577 ALVLGK

-599 ISITPANP
+599 ISIAPANP
-607 VLTIHRADEAA
+607 ILTIQRADES
-618 LPEAVGGSTKIDID
+618 LPEAVGGSTRANVD
-632 IDRMIHSAEARKSR
+632 IDRMIHSAERRK
-646 KDE
+646 KQKG

>member
-1 METYLTIKEAAELKG
+1 METYLTIKETAELKG

-22 RQLVSDGTIESKQV
+22 RQAALSGTVKAKKE
-36 LNDKNRPQYFIPL
+36 LNDKNRPQYLIPL
-49 SALEPQFQMKYRKS
+49 SALDTKLQLKYQKA
-63 HEIELPEQ
+63 HGLVLPEEE
-71 QAVPKKTCKTVE
+71 VDTSSRTIE
-83 ELNKEQRNQVSMWM
+83 ELNEQQRNQINTWLL
-97 QIVDDW
+97 IIENW
-103 QSFRS
+103 QSFRN
-108 QYNGSK
+108 QYKGSK
-114 SEADKAY
+114 AEADKAY
-121 ITLAAERYPN
+121 IALVSEKYPDIK
-131 LNITYGILQR
+131 ITYDILQR
-141 KYNAMRKNDKASLA
+141 KYNAIRKGDKVALA
-155 DGRGYVRKGAS
+155 DGRGYTRKGAS
-166 CIPPEVWNTFLYYY
+166 SIPATVWDAFLYYY
-180 LDERQYPLKKCYQY
+180 LDERQYPVKKCYEY
-194 TELWAKE
+194 TKLWTRE
-201 EKPNL
+201 EQPHL

-214 TFCRHIQSD
+214 TFCRHIEND
-223 IDEALKTLGRY
+223 ITEGLKTLGRY
-234 GEKAFKDRYIPYIR
+234 GEKAFKDRYAPYIK

-281 LTAFMDARSGIF
+281 LTAFMDARSGIL

-307 LIALRKGIMEYGIPE
+307 LIALRKGIMEYGIPA

-348 KDNFTPPP
+348 KDKFTPPP

-362 IKMTNALVRN
+362 IKMTNAIVRN

-385 KNTIS
+385 KNSIS
-390 RLFETFTGGNIL
+390 RLFETFTGGNVL
-402 EKPESLKA
+402 EKPESLKT
-410 ILKSGKIPNDIDFT
+410 ILKSGRIPNDIDFT
-424 QQIEMIVKYYFNRDT
+424 KQIEMIVKYYFNRDT

-444 VKDKGKSKQQVYE
+444 VKDKGKIKQQVYE

-506 NIQGKKV
+506 NMQGKKV

-522 GEIRIY
+522 SEIRIY
-528 DLEDRYLMTVP
+528 DLEDRYLMTVQ
-539 ADNTAICKYGATK
+539 ADNTAICEYGAGK
-552 EEVAAAMHKVKEYE
+552 EEVSAAMHKVKEYE
-566 SIVKKSLKAQK
+566 SVVKKSLKAQK
-577 TMVLGK
+577 ALVLGK

-588 LVLREVERNKE
+588 LVLREAERNKE

-607 VLTIHRADEAA
+607 VLTIHRADEA

-632 IDRMIHSAEARKSR
+632 IDRMIRSAEARKNR

>member
-16 CSTRYL
+16 CSTQYL
-22 RQLVSDGTIESKQV
+22 QKAALNGSIMAKKE
-36 LNDKNRPQYFIPL
+36 LNDKNRPQYLIPL
-49 SALEPQFQMKYRKS
+49 SALDAKLQLKYQKA
-63 HEIELPEQ
+63 HGLVLPEEE
-71 QAVPKKTCKTVE
+71 VDISSRTIE
-83 ELNKEQRNQVSMWM
+83 ELNEQQRNQINTWLL
-97 QIVDDW
+97 IIENW
-103 QSFRS
+103 QSFRN
-108 QYNGSK
+108 QYKGSK
-114 SEADKAY
+114 AKADKAY
-121 ITLAAERYPN
+121 IALASEKYPDIK
-131 LNITYGILQR
+131 ITYDILQR
-141 KYNAMRKNDKASLA
+141 KYNAIRKGDKVALA
-155 DGRGYVRKGAS
+155 DGRGYTRKGAS
-166 CIPPEVWNTFLYYY
+166 CIPSAVWDAFLYYY
-180 LDERQYPLKKCYQY
+180 LDEKQYPVKKCYEY
-194 TELWAKE
+194 TKLWTRE
-201 EKPNL
+201 EQPHL

-214 TFCRHIQSD
+214 TFCRHIEND
-223 IDEALKTLGRY
+223 ITEGLKTLGRY
-234 GEKAFKDRYIPYIR
+234 GEKAFKDRYAPYIK

-281 LTAFMDARSGIF
+281 LTAFMDARSGIL

-307 LIALRKGIMEYGIPE
+307 LIALRKGIMEYGIPA

-348 KDNFTPPP
+348 KDKFTPPP

-362 IKMTNALVRN
+362 IKMTNAIVRN

-385 KNTIS
+385 KNSIS
-390 RLFETFTGGNIL
+390 RLFETFTGGNVL
-402 EKPESLKA
+402 EKPESLKT
-410 ILKSGKIPNDIDFT
+410 ILKSRRIPNDIDFT

-444 VKDKGKSKQQVYE
+444 AKDKGKLKQQVYE

-462 KRVAEESELN
+462 KRIAEEGELN

-506 NIQGKKV
+506 DMQGKKV

-522 GEIRIY
+522 SAIRIY
-528 DLEDRYLMTVP
+528 DLEDRYLMTVS
-539 ADNTAICKYGATK
+539 ADNTAICEYGASQ
-552 EEVAAAMHKVKEYE
+552 EEVSTAMHKVKEYE

-577 TMVLGK
+577 ALVLGK

-607 VLTIHRADEAA
+607 ILTIQRADES
-618 LPEAVGGSTKIDID
+618 LPEAVGGSTRANVD
-632 IDRMIHSAEARKSR
+632 IDRMIHSAERRK
-646 KDE
+646 KQKG